1 LTRNAF
7 LRCLLAPL
15 LLSLISNA
23 QPAPKRPS
31 LILAITIDQFRYDY
45 LARFRDQYRGGLAR
59 LLNQG
64 AVFTNAYCNH
74 FPTVTAIGHSTYL
87 SGATPSVS
95 GIIGN
100 SWYDRQSGKSVTS
113 VSDGTV
119 KMLGGS
125 GRGAGADAASPR
137 RMLVSTLGDELKMA
151 GRNSKVIGIS
161 VKDRSAILPA
171 GHMADGA
178 YWFDPSS
185 GNFVS
190 STYYFKGLPVWVNEF
205 NKSRHADRFLGAEWK
220 PLEGGAPYKK
230 LRSTPDT
237 AFYTSLEGSPH
248 GNELVAAFAKAA
260 LLGEGLGKRNTT
272 DLLAVSFSAND
283 YIGHDLGPDAP
294 QVRDVSIRTD
304 QLLGEFFAFLETHA
318 GMKNVLVVLTADHGV
333 APLPEVNQQRRMP
346 GGRVLE
352 KSISAR
358 VEERLKARYGDGQ
371 WIAGR
376 TGASFYLNEKLIQEK
391 RLNAAEV
398 AEVAAAAAR
407 SVPNVFRSYTREQ
420 LARGAVPGDAI
431 DRRVLNGFFYQRA
444 ADVTVI
450 AEPYYLFE
458 AKGASHGMPFGYDSH
473 IPIIFMGERIRP
485 GRYHAGV
492 RPNDIAPTL
501 ATLLDVETPSG
512 SVGRA
517 LHEIFAPEKPQAT
530 APPAKRAP
538 GASRP

>member
-1 LTRNAF
+1 MKKSFF
-7 LRCLLAPL
+7 LRSLALFLSLPL
-15 LLSLISNA
+15 LVTA
-23 QPAPKRPS
+23 QAPPRPK
-31 LILAITIDQFRYDY
+31 LILALTVDQFRYDY
-45 LARFRDQYRGGLAR
+45 LVRFRDQYTGGLAR
-59 LLNQG
+59 LLNHG
-64 AVFTNAYCNH
+64 AVFTNAYYNH
-74 FPTVTAIGHSTYL
+74 FPTVTAIGHSTFL

-100 SWYDRQSGKSVTS
+100 SWYDRQSEKSVTS
-113 VSDGTV
+113 VSDGSV

-125 GRGAGADAASPR
+125 SRGAGGDAASPR

-151 GRNSKVIGIS
+151 GRDSKVIGIS

-178 YWFDPSS
+178 FWFDPSS

-190 STYYFKGLPVWVNEF
+190 STHYFKELPAWVNDF
-205 NKSRHADRFLGAEWK
+205 NKSRHADRFLGAEWT
-220 PLEGGAPYKK
+220 PLEGGSPYKK
-230 LRSTPDT
+230 LSSTPDN

-248 GNELVAAFAKAA
+248 GNELVAAFARAA
-260 LLGEGLGKRNTT
+260 MLGERLGRRNTT

-304 QLLGEFFAFLETHA
+304 KMLGELFSFLDA
-318 GMKNVLVVLTADHGV
+318 QIGMKNVLVVLTADHGV

-352 KSISAR
+352 KNLSAR
-358 VEERLKARYGDGQ
+358 VEERLKEKYGEGQ

-376 TGASFYLNEKLIQEK
+376 TGASFYLNEQLIRQK
-391 RLNAAEV
+391 GLNHAEV
-398 AEVAAAAAR
+398 AEMAAATAR
-407 SVPNVFRSYTREQ
+407 AIPNVFRSYTREQ
-420 LARGAVPGDAI
+420 LARGSVPGDPI

-444 ADVTVI
+444 PDVTVI
-450 AEPYYLFE
+450 ADPYYLFE
-458 AKGASHGMPFGYDSH
+458 AKGTSHGMPFGYDSH
-473 IPIIFMGERIRP
+473 IPLILMGEQIRP
-485 GRYHAGV
+485 GRYHALV

-501 ATLLDVETPSG
+501 ATLLEVETPSG

-517 LHEIFAPEKPQAT
+517 LDEIFVPEKPAPN

-538 GASRP
+538 ASRP